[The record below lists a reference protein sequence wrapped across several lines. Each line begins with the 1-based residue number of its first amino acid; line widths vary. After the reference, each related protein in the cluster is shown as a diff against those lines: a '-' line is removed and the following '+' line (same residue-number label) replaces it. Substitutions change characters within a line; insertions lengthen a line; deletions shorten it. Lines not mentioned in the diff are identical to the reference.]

1 MNNRYITVQDIVQ
14 MLGENAHN
22 PDYRVSFLQMKY
34 WFAIHGKNKEDT
46 SSEVQQVE

>member
-14 MLGENAHN
+14 MLGENGLN
-22 PDYRVSFLQMKY
+22 PAYRVSFLQIEY

>member
-14 MLGENAHN
+14 MLGENARN
-22 PDYRVSFLQMKY
+22 PAYRVSFLQMEY
-34 WFAIHGKNKEDT
+34 WFVIHGKTKEGT